1 MNEHEQ
7 DAVKQ
12 SVRESYAR
20 VVQGSSGCG
29 CTPAA
34 GAAEACCAPAVGPS
48 TAMPAGADL
57 GLSSGDPVSVA
68 ALQPGETVL
77 DLGSGAGRDAF
88 PAARLVGSGGLV
100 IGVDMTPEMVH
111 RARQLAREGAF
122 ENVSF
127 RLGEIEHLPVA
138 DASVDVVISNCV
150 INLAPDKASVYREAL
165 RVLKPGGRLAVSDMV
180 AVRPLPVELRADPVR
195 WSACIAGAEM
205 PNVLERLLREAGF
218 EQVSIETQRITT
230 RDTPDETSRWV
241 APAMIRAVKPV
252 T

>member
-1 MNEHEQ
+1 
-7 DAVKQ
+7 
-12 SVRESYAR
+12 
-20 VVQGSSGCG
+20 
-29 CTPAA
+29 
-34 GAAEACCAPAVGPS
+34 
-48 TAMPAGADL
+48 MPAGADL

-165 RVLKPGGRLAVSDMV
+165 RVLKPGGRLVISDMV
-180 AVRPLPVELRADPVR
+180 ALRPLPATLRAEPAQ
-195 WSACIAGAEM
+195 WSACIAGAETPEEVGRM
-205 PNVLERLLREAGF
+205 LRQAGF
-218 EQVSIETQRITT
+218 EHIRIETQGAV
-230 RDTPDETSRWV
+230 PGEGAGETAPRV